1 MGLLGYLSTYV
12 WSFHALF
19 PAWLLQ
25 SSCISYQVHVCR
37 KREREIKRERACVR
51 GKLHSPLLPTL
62 TSRQHHFCHM
72 LLVKYVTKADP
83 GSELGG
89 NRLHISMG
97 EWQASER
104 ASGDGNIVVTIFE
117 KYNLPQSC
125 YWI

>member
-1 MGLLGYLSTYV
+1 MHFSQHGYFRVAAYLTRR
-12 WSFHALF
+12 
-19 PAWLLQ
+19 
-25 SSCISYQVHVCR
+25 HVCR
-37 KREREIKRERACVR
+37 KREREREREIERERACVR
-51 GKLHSPLLPTL
+51 RRLHSPSLPSL

-72 LLVKYVTKADP
+72 LLVEYVIKADP

-104 ASGDGNIVVTIFE
+104 ASGAGNIVVTIFE